1 MPETGIDRHDGTS
14 SEEESDG
21 EIVVTTR
28 RKSFGIR
35 VAQTP
40 QQAAQQVLSQI
51 GNMASERQANEVIV
65 QQTQST
71 EKTEAEKK
79 ALENHQKMIEAQQ
92 LAKAQQAAAL
102 QAAAARVAQAQSQA
116 QANQSQ
122 QQAQQA
128 QSQQQAQQEAALKAA
143 QEQAKKAQQEALAR
157 AQEAQKKAQEEA
169 LKKAQAAQ
177 QQAQAHAEAQKKAQQ
192 EALAK
197 AQEAQKN
204 ALEDARKKAQAAQAE
219 AQKKAQAQQQA
230 QQQQMLAQKKAQEEA
245 QKKAQEDAQKRAQ
258 AAQQQAQAQKKSQE
272 EAQKKAQAQAQAQ
285 KQTQQAQQQKPA
297 VPSQKTTP
305 QAQQKPAVHVQQQ
318 AQQGQTQ
325 KGTLTQVQPVA
336 QEIHAATGP
345 KWSRTPGKVQTQG
358 PQPEQP
364 KQYTAVAPP
373 TGKTALRQT
382 VQVQEQDLAAGV
394 HSTMSPVMARK
405 PQIQADQ
412 LAQKFVEKPEEQKE
426 KITVQKGQQLE
437 GAKRWV
443 ADSEVREQPASNMQ
457 QTERGPKAVILADDA
472 CWQTQR
478 RVPVEI
484 QQPQVGKIAIPE
496 LSEKEIQ
503 RTIVAQ
509 PASYQKVQWNEF
521 PEEPVYEREAAP
533 KTKTQDWVPVNNEQN
548 ELQRSIYKPARMSA
562 VWPPPQDELVK
573 EGHSPLVVKAND
585 DTAWIQQD
593 QNGVLKQAV
602 WGKTSRINRVW
613 PPPENESS
621 LTDFGPQHMP
631 VVQWPPPE
639 AEAHERELVEVLQK
653 HIPTK
658 KMERQWPPPPPQYQ
672 VVESSGEIET
682 RYNPAET
689 AESQQAT
696 GQQQVI
702 RTVIRSQ

>member
-1 MPETGIDRHDGTS
+1 MLAH
-14 SEEESDG
+14 
-21 EIVVTTR
+21 
-28 RKSFGIR
+28 
-35 VAQTP
+35 
-40 QQAAQQVLSQI
+40 QQAPYL
-51 GNMASERQANEVIV
+51 
-65 QQTQST
+65 
-71 EKTEAEKK
+71 
-79 ALENHQKMIEAQQ
+79 
-92 LAKAQQAAAL
+92 
-102 QAAAARVAQAQSQA
+102 
-116 QANQSQ
+116 
-122 QQAQQA
+122 
-128 QSQQQAQQEAALKAA
+128 
-143 QEQAKKAQQEALAR
+143 
-157 AQEAQKKAQEEA
+157 
-169 LKKAQAAQ
+169 
-177 QQAQAHAEAQKKAQQ
+177 
-192 EALAK
+192 
-197 AQEAQKN
+197 N
-204 ALEDARKKAQAAQAE
+204 A
-219 AQKKAQAQQQA
+219 
-230 QQQQMLAQKKAQEEA
+230 
-245 QKKAQEDAQKRAQ
+245 
-258 AAQQQAQAQKKSQE
+258 
-272 EAQKKAQAQAQAQ
+272 
-285 KQTQQAQQQKPA
+285 
-297 VPSQKTTP
+297 
-305 QAQQKPAVHVQQQ
+305 
-318 AQQGQTQ
+318 
-325 KGTLTQVQPVA
+325 
-336 QEIHAATGP
+336 
-345 KWSRTPGKVQTQG
+345 
-358 PQPEQP
+358 
-364 KQYTAVAPP
+364 
-373 TGKTALRQT
+373 
-382 VQVQEQDLAAGV
+382 DLN
-394 HSTMSPVMARK
+394 RK
-405 PQIQADQ
+405 PI
-412 LAQKFVEKPEEQKE
+412 KP
-426 KITVQKGQQLE
+426 
-437 GAKRWV
+437 
-443 ADSEVREQPASNMQ
+443 M
-457 QTERGPKAVILADDA
+457 DDA